1 MKLAEALMER
11 ADLQRRLVQVKQR
24 MQQNALYQEGDA
36 PAESVAEL
44 LAEYRRCAERLETLV
59 VAINRSNQQIVL
71 ADGTPML
78 EALVRR
84 DGLIRECAMLIA
96 LCEAAMP
103 DNSRYSRS
111 ELRYVSA
118 VNIADIRK
126 EADKLAQNC
135 RQLDILVQQANWSHE
150 LN

>member
-71 ADGTPML
+71 ADGMPML
-78 EALVRR
+78 EALARR
-84 DGLIRECAMLIA
+84 ERLQHEHAILSA

-111 ELRYVSA
+111 ELRSLSA
-118 VNIADIRK
+118 VNISEVRK
-126 EADKLAQNC
+126 EADKIAQRC
-135 RQLDILVQQANWSHE
+135 RELDIQIQQANWSQD
-150 LN
+150 LS

>member
-11 ADLQRRLVQVKQR
+11 ADLQRRLVQIRERIK
-24 MQQNALYQEGDA
+24 QNALYQEGET
-36 PAESVAEL
+36 PAESVTEL

-59 VAINRSNQQIVL
+59 VALNRSNQQIVL
-71 ADGTPML
+71 ADG
-78 EALVRR
+78 R

>member
-1 MKLAEALMER
+1 
-11 ADLQRRLVQVKQR
+11 
-24 MQQNALYQEGDA
+24 
-36 PAESVAEL
+36 
-44 LAEYRRCAERLETLV
+44 
-59 VAINRSNQQIVL
+59 
-71 ADGTPML
+71 
-78 EALVRR
+78 
-84 DGLIRECAMLIA
+84 
-96 LCEAAMP
+96 MP